1 MDTEKHLELEKKI
14 KNGESP
20 NDEGPYYHVGWW
32 ESYKGGVKGKLGGA
46 IIGGLVGTIVGAV
59 LIGALAV
66 ASVPL
71 TGVVPYLAVAL
82 FTGIGVTKGY
92 QEFSEVGHIV
102 GSGAAQTRLLEARL
116 RTMMDGKVAE
126 MKEEIGEVKE
136 MISGQPNQNKAKLRE
151 IQAAA
156 NEDENQY
163 RKSHYAKLKPV
174 KFNSL
179 AFWKVALIGLA
190 VGAAIGLALSIGGA
204 AGPAGLMLGH
214 VLGEAAI
221 HSIGYTGITL
231 ASTTT
236 LGALGATYGLNRDFF
251 RKIFDKT
258 DLLFKGLIGT
268 RAHQLVKEDQI
279 EAGKTVEEKLNNKEN
294 CKTEAIATSVVPDY
308 MAEKNSPVSQTHWR
322 DKVLPA
328 AQRTLLS
335 FDHTRATPQ

>member
-14 KNGESP
+14 REGKSP

-46 IIGGLVGTIVGAV
+46 IIGGTVGTIVGAV
-59 LIGALAV
+59 LVGTLAV
-66 ASVPL
+66 AGIPL
-71 TGVVPYLAVAL
+71 AGVVPYLAVAL
-82 FTGIGVTKGY
+82 FAGVGVSKGY

-126 MKEEIGEVKE
+126 VKEEIGEIKE
-136 MISGQPNQNKAKLRE
+136 MISGTPNEGKARLKA
-151 IQAAA
+151 IQMAA
-156 NEDENQY
+156 NEDEADY
-163 RKSHYAKLKPV
+163 RRSHYAKIKPS
-174 KFNSL
+174 KFNTL

-221 HSIGYTGITL
+221 HSIGSAGIAL
-231 ASTTT
+231 ASATT

-251 RKIFDKT
+251 RKVFDKT
-258 DLLFKGLIGT
+258 DLLFKGLVGGK
-268 RAHQLVKEDQI
+268 AQQLVEEDQI
-279 EAGKTVEEKLNNKEN
+279 EAGKTIEEKLNGKSG
-294 CKTEAIATSVVPDY
+294 AIATAVLPEY
-308 MAEKNSPVSQTHWR
+308 MAEKDAPVSQTQWR

-328 AQRTLLS
+328 AQRALLS